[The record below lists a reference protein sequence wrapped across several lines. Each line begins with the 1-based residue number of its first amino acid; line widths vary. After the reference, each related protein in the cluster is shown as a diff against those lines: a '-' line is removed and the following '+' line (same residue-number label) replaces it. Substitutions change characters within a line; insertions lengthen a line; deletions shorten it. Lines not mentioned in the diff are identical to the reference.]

1 MFINMLINCKCR
13 KKKKKKKVSS
23 QTWLILNGW
32 SHMNDIKVIVFDA
45 FSFSVLVKVLICFAG
60 LRVFSC

>member
-1 MFINMLINCKCR
+1 
-13 KKKKKKKVSS
+13 
-23 QTWLILNGW
+23 
-32 SHMNDIKVIVFDA
+32 MNDIKVIVFDA